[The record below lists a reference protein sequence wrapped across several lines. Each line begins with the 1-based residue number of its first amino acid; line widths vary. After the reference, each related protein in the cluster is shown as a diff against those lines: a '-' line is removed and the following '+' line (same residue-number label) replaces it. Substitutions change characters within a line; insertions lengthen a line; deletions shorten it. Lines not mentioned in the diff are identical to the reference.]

1 MEVACVWV
9 WPVRFDDRLR
19 TVLDSPADDARD
31 RAVRWRQLVELL
43 SRGAGEAPAELLD
56 EAIGEIR
63 SGAAFV
69 DEQVRT
75 ATARAIAQLPL
86 PLKLISV
93 FAADRMSVAAPIL
106 ASARLTAFEWGEVVA
121 EASSECRRFIQALRS
136 EPSNGHA
143 TPGPPVREPDIQH
156 QPIPSISEVVARIE
170 RLRQSREPPHQ
181 TDAEDADT
189 GASGVSVSRL
199 FRWET
204 DENGQIAW
212 VEGVPRGPLVG
223 RSIAHRGDERVVDR
237 QVERAFAA
245 KIPFHDARLELD
257 EGTPV
262 EGVWMISGAPAF
274 DPATGR
280 FAGYRGVAERSAWSP
295 EVEATDQDE
304 PADPDSLRDLAHEI
318 RTPLN
323 AIIGFAEIIS
333 GQYLGPAHHPYRERA
348 AEIAAQAHLLL
359 TAIED
364 LDFAAKLHSR
374 SAGQEAQVHLGALAE
389 RVIPSLRELADSR
402 EVRIEA
408 SRATKDL
415 DASVDPELAER
426 LVLRMCSAIIERA
439 AAGECLQL
447 SVDNGGEDCRLSIS
461 RPKALRGLS
470 ESDLFGSADQMP
482 LESFTLRLTRG
493 LARVA
498 GAQLVASETQLS
510 LVFRK
515 APLGAEGHGV
525 YF

>member
-1 MEVACVWV
+1 VQ
-9 WPVRFDDRLR
+9 FDDRLR
-19 TVLDSPADDARD
+19 TVLDSPAEDARD
-31 RAVRWRQLVELL
+31 RAVRWRQLVELVAR
-43 SRGAGEAPAELLD
+43 STKGASAELLQ
-56 EAIGEIR
+56 EAVSEIR
-63 SGAAFV
+63 GGTTSV

-75 ATARAIAQLPL
+75 ATARAVAQLQLPL
-86 PLKLISV
+86 PLIAA

-106 ASARLTAFEWGEVVA
+106 ASARLTAFEWGEVLA

-136 EPSNGHA
+136 EPTNGSL
-143 TPGPPVREPDIQH
+143 PPIPVKEPAIQH

-170 RLRQSREPPHQ
+170 RLRQSREPSAQ
-181 TDAEDADT
+181 ADSREETDGNDGSPVA
-189 GASGVSVSRL
+189 RL
-199 FRWET
+199 FRWEC

-212 VEGVPRGPLVG
+212 VEGAPRGPLIG
-223 RSIAHRGDERVVDR
+223 RSIAHTEAEGMIDHH
-237 QVERAFAA
+237 VERAFAA
-245 KIPFHDARLELD
+245 KIPFHDARLELA

-262 EGVWMISGAPAF
+262 EGTWMISGTPAF

-280 FAGYRGVAERSAWSP
+280 FAGYRGVAERSTSTL
-295 EVEATDQDE
+295 EATTGVDAA

-364 LDFAAKLHSR
+364 LDFAAKLHS
-374 SAGQEAQVHLGALAE
+374 AQTNPEPETHLGALVE
-389 RVIPSLRELADSR
+389 RVIPTLRELAAGR

-408 SRATKDL
+408 SRATRDL
-415 DASVDPELAER
+415 NVSVDPQLAER
-426 LVLRMCSAIIERA
+426 LVLRMFIALIERA
-439 AAGECLQL
+439 APGESLQI
-447 SVDNGGEDCRLSIS
+447 SVDNGGKDCSVSIS
-461 RPKALRGLS
+461 RPKALQGLS
-470 ESDLFGSADQMP
+470 EAELLGSSDQMSAA
-482 LESFTLRLTRG
+482 SFTLRLTRG
-493 LARVA
+493 LARIA
-498 GAQLVASETQLS
+498 GAQLIMSEMQLS

-515 APLGAEGHGV
+515 APLGAEGRGV